1 MTNREFMNI
10 IINGNGTVTDKN
22 ADGTKA
28 GTRTIDLM
36 ADGVINA
43 EIVEF
48 AKEAIVK
55 LDNKNANRK
64 DSKATIA
71 KKEEDSKK
79 MAIILNAME
88 SGTTYSSAMITELV
102 KSELP
107 EIKREKVTALLKKMV
122 DSGEI
127 TSVAGFKPAKGKSK
141 CTGYTK

>member
-28 GTRTIDLM
+28 GTRTIDFM
-36 ADGVINA
+36 VDGVINT
-43 EIVEF
+43 EIIEF

-64 DSKATIA
+64 DSKAKIAKNEEDAKTIA
-71 KKEEDSKK
+71 V
-79 MAIILNAME
+79 ILNAME
-88 SGTTYSSAMITELV
+88 SGTTYSSAMVTEMIEEQYP
-102 KSELP
+102 K
-107 EIKREKVTALLKKMV
+107 IKQAKVTALLKKMV